1 MVATPAG
8 LMVPRG
14 CCLVH
19 GFSLAGDLLGL
30 KLEQVAELVV
40 LALIDEVLAVNL
52 TKLVIVAEYLNLEGD

>member
-1 MVATPAG
+1 M
-8 LMVPRG
+8 
-14 CCLVH
+14 H